1 MISNA
6 QPPPTHPAMQMRK
19 YYADVY
25 TGSSIVEFESACL
38 DSILM
43 IVSALVV
50 KAQVISVYSYVDN
63 PYKNRQIYGIFKN
76 PLEKVLCV
84 LLFLVIVFSL
94 ISLVRRTADRS
105 IIIGHPDNIIVI
117 SPEESQ
123 DVIVIGDPESIKVKP
138 KNK

>member
-25 TGSSIVEFESACL
+25 TGSSIVEFQSSSL

-43 IVSALVV
+43 VVSALVV

-63 PYKNRQIYGIFKN
+63 PFKNRYIYGISKKT
-76 PLEKVLCV
+76 LEKSAMCAS
-84 LLFLVIVFSL
+84 FPRSRFKPYRTGKTYSRQINYHWSPRQYHSDFSRG
-94 ISLVRRTADRS
+94 IPRRDSYWRPREHKS
-105 IIIGHPDNIIVI
+105 
-117 SPEESQ
+117 
-123 DVIVIGDPESIKVKP
+123 
-138 KNK
+138 

>member
-25 TGSSIVEFESACL
+25 TGSSIVEFESVCL

-43 IVSALVV
+43 VVSALVV

-63 PYKNRQIYGIFKN
+63 PYKNRNIYGISQKA
-76 PLEKVLCV
+76 LEKSAMCAS
-84 LLFLVIVFSL
+84 FP
-94 ISLVRRTADRS
+94 RS
-105 IIIGHPDNIIVI
+105 R
-117 SPEESQ
+117 
-123 DVIVIGDPESIKVKP
+123 VKP
-138 KNK
+138 YFNYKAHIRPLNYHWSPRQYYCDLSRRVTRRYSYWRPREYKS